1 MGFIL
6 SILVKKIKKPSYC
19 VLEKIEEGVVGV
31 KIEKIYILIGSFNP
45 RAQWSY
51 PFPPL
56 PLLHQHTPL
65 LSPMARHFSIYGLVH
80 RQSIFSANRSV
91 N

>member
-31 KIEKIYILIGSFNP
+31 KIEKKYFDRFLLTQEHSGLILFLPYLSCT
-45 RAQWSY
+45 STH
-51 PFPPL
+51 PFYRIWRGI
-56 PLLHQHTPL
+56 
-65 LSPMARHFSIYGLVH
+65 S
-80 RQSIFSANRSV
+80 RSMV
-91 N
+91 